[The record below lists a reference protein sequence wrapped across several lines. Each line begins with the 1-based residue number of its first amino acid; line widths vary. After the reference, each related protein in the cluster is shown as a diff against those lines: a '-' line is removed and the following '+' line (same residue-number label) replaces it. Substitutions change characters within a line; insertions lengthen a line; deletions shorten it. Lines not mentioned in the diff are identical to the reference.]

1 MTTIA
6 NYYRQLQESMKLR
19 VKGDSPRNIKSRL
32 IHAFGDK
39 LSFFQTSSRAGEI
52 VYYDMDYREKVFAF
66 GEEKIKEVGKLIK
79 SKIEELPIKT
89 SWPPNPDDLRQE
101 VQVPSKN
108 TYQRKEIFF
117 GFFFDDRKHKTQIM
131 KNRHFW
137 MDGALP

>member
-1 MTTIA
+1 MPLET
-6 NYYRQLQESMKLR
+6 NY
-19 VKGDSPRNIKSRL
+19 
-32 IHAFGDK
+32 H
-39 LSFFQTSSRAGEI
+39 FFQTSSRAGEI

-79 SKIEELPIKT
+79 SKIEELPIET

-137 MDGALP
+137 MDGVLP